1 MEHRPQPPSRRQPQR
16 EWYFNEADVIE
27 RQMQAD
33 GHRTWG
39 YVIYRT
45 TYSSDDDWAE
55 LLRRLR
61 FHMDDNFNLYNGR
74 NTLELFT
81 LAVFSDPSLFDGDDT
96 PTIRA
101 HFRQWAESA
110 FRTEQQLKDD
120 SGGEKLRMGD
130 LPLY

>member
-1 MEHRPQPPSRRQPQR
+1 M
-16 EWYFNEADVIE
+16 IE

-45 TYSSDDDWAE
+45 SYSSEDDWTDF
-55 LLRRLR
+55 LRCLR
-61 FHMDDNFNLYNGR
+61 YHVEDTFKYYNGQDMF
-74 NTLELFT
+74 ELFT
-81 LAVFSDPSLFDGDDT
+81 LTFFSDPTLFDGADT

-110 FRTEQQLKDD
+110 FRTEQQPED
-120 SGGEKLRMGD
+120 SSGREEVRMGR
-130 LPLY
+130 